1 MASQPASNPF
11 THIPGL
17 SKEELARRYTQWAE
31 QQKYEHDLRE
41 EVYKG
46 PAIVADVM
54 INLFPE
60 EKSRKDIYILDVAAG
75 TGFVAEKL
83 IQEGFEKF
91 DALEPSEG
99 LLNLAIAKGIY
110 LKTFQTF
117 ITDTPTD
124 IESGK
129 LVQLT
134 KIGRNPVTCLLVL
147 RANIIA
153 FSNSNNR
160 QVHTWNLQRKIRP
173 RNTWRR
179 DLDAEGYYVGTVGET
194 RSEPRRLKEAG
205 GHVVI
210 VMSETFLTSVLE
222 YKDRL
227 EPRMKRLEEEGKWVS
242 IRFCGLHLVI
252 SIEIKYFFDHMEITN
267 AIVNKLREGRQFHKL
282 SDMAKPPEN
291 YYKYWFKHA
300 KKSGQLGFITRE
312 LNTLSN

>member
-110 LKTFQTF
+110 SKTFQTF
-117 ITDTPTD
+117 ITDTPTY
-124 IESGK
+124 IESDSYDVVIVCGGFGENHIPCSGLDEFIR
-129 LVQLT
+129 LV
-134 KIGRNPVTCLLVL
+134 KP
-147 RANIIA
+147 
-153 FSNSNNR
+153 
-160 QVHTWNLQRKIRP
+160 
-173 RNTWRR
+173 
-179 DLDAEGYYVGTVGET
+179 
-194 RSEPRRLKEAG
+194 G

-210 VMSETFLTSVLE
+210 AMSETFLTSVLE

-227 EPRMKRLEEEGKWVS
+227 EPRMKRLEDDGKWVS
-242 IRFCGLHLVI
+242 IRRTVVPR
-252 SIEIKYFFDHMEITN
+252 YFDVYNGVVF
-267 AIVNKLREGRQFHKL
+267 VFQVSK
-282 SDMAKPPEN
+282 
-291 YYKYWFKHA
+291 
-300 KKSGQLGFITRE
+300 
-312 LNTLSN
+312 